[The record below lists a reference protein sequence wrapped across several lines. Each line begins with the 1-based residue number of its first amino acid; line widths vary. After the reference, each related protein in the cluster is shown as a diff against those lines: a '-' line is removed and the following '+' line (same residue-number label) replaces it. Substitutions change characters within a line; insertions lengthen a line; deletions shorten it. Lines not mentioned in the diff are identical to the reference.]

1 MSVRIVLASYLAE
14 FAADERSIELPARPE
29 TVRAALES
37 LGKIHPGVHA
47 RILNEQG
54 QLRPHVNVFVE
65 EESIRFLDGLSTRLP
80 AECEI
85 SILPAV
91 SGG

>member
-1 MSVRIVLASYLAE
+1 MAVRVVLASYLAA
-14 FAADERSIELPARPE
+14 FADEERRIELPARPE

-37 LGKIHPGVHA
+37 LGRIYPGVRA
-47 RILNEQG
+47 RILTEQG
-54 QLRPHVNVFVE
+54 HLRPHVNFFVE
-65 EESIRFLDGLSTRLP
+65 DESIRFLEGLSTPLP